1 MLQEAIN
8 KLTIHINEKEKN
20 KDYNLNI
27 IVSEFDSILSSCTS
41 KDDVISLK
49 GFCDTIKVSAKIG
62 SFLYDDFIQKVN
74 EREASFATIEP
85 SKEVGSKNK
94 ERAKLVTDKNGEV
107 KTVGPYNIGARYINV
122 DLNKNRELFRA
133 CVRMQASLSY
143 LEAKNIDSDISK
155 FNERF
160 SRTFNEALVACKTDE
175 DFQSFQNFLKQM
187 SQLGDAGKLAYEQFY
202 GKIPS
207 KGKAQDTRKTISK
220 EEQEVDKRLEEYEE
234 AYGGNIIDTSVLKRI
249 YYKGQVSLS
258 NAIAA
263 KNTPIDK
270 IARLKKYQKNTP
282 EVIESLEQE
291 L

>member
-8 KLTIHINEKEKN
+8 KLTIHINEKEEN

-74 EREASFATIEP
+74 EREASFATKEP

-94 ERAKLVTDKNGEV
+94 ERAKYVIDKDGKERA
-107 KTVGPYNIGARYINV
+107 VGAYNGARYIKV
-122 DLNKNRELFRA
+122 DLRKNRELYIA
-133 CVRMQASLSY
+133 CVRMQASLTI
-143 LEAKNIDSDISK
+143 LEAKNTDRDISK

-160 SRTFNEALVACKTDE
+160 SRKFNEALLACKDDE

-187 SQLGDAGKLAYEQFY
+187 SQLGDAGNLAYEQFY

-220 EEQEVDKRLEEYEE
+220 EEQEVDKRLEEYKE

-270 IARLKKYQKNTP
+270 IARLKKYQKDTP

>member
-1 MLQEAIN
+1 MLQEDIN

-41 KDDVISLK
+41 KDDVLSLK
-49 GFCDTIKVSAKIG
+49 SFCDTIKGSTRIG

-74 EREASFATIEP
+74 EREKRFLKTES

-94 ERAKLVTDKNGEV
+94 ERAKYVIDKDGKKEA
-107 KTVGPYNIGARYINV
+107 IGAYNGAGYINV
-122 DLNKNRELFRA
+122 DLKKNRELFMA
-133 CVRMQASLSY
+133 CAKMQSTLTI
-143 LEAKNIDSDISK
+143 LEARNTDSDISK

-160 SRTFNEALVACKTDE
+160 SRTFNEALLACKDDE
-175 DFQSFQNFLKQM
+175 DLKIFQNFLKQM

-207 KGKAQDTRKTISK
+207 KGKAQDTQKTIPK

>member
-1 MLQEAIN
+1 
-8 KLTIHINEKEKN
+8 
-20 KDYNLNI
+20 
-27 IVSEFDSILSSCTS
+27 
-41 KDDVISLK
+41 
-49 GFCDTIKVSAKIG
+49 
-62 SFLYDDFIQKVN
+62 
-74 EREASFATIEP
+74 
-85 SKEVGSKNK
+85 
-94 ERAKLVTDKNGEV
+94 
-107 KTVGPYNIGARYINV
+107 
-122 DLNKNRELFRA
+122 
-133 CVRMQASLSY
+133 MQASLTI
-143 LEAKNIDSDISK
+143 LEAKNTDRDISK

-160 SRTFNEALVACKTDE
+160 SRTFNKALLACKDDE

-270 IARLKKYQKNTP
+270 IARLKKYQKDTP

>member
-1 MLQEAIN
+1 MLQEDIN

-41 KDDVISLK
+41 KDDVLSLK
-49 GFCDTIKVSAKIG
+49 SFCDTIKGSTRIG

-74 EREASFATIEP
+74 EREKRFLKTES

-94 ERAKLVTDKNGEV
+94 ERAKYVIDKDGKKEA
-107 KTVGPYNIGARYINV
+107 IGAYNGAGYINV
-122 DLNKNRELFRA
+122 DLKKNRELFMA
-133 CVRMQASLSY
+133 CAKMQSTLTI
-143 LEAKNIDSDISK
+143 LEARNTDSDISK

-160 SRTFNEALVACKTDE
+160 SRTFNEVLLACKDDE
-175 DFQSFQNFLKQM
+175 DLKSFQNFLKQM

-207 KGKAQDTRKTISK
+207 KCKAQDTQKTIPK

>member
-74 EREASFATIEP
+74 EREASFATKEP

-94 ERAKLVTDKNGEV
+94 ERAKYVIDKDGKERA
-107 KTVGPYNIGARYINV
+107 VGAYNGARYIKV
-122 DLNKNRELFRA
+122 DLRKNRELYIA
-133 CVRMQASLSY
+133 CARMQASLTI
-143 LEAKNIDSDISK
+143 LEAKNTDRDISK

-160 SRTFNEALVACKTDE
+160 SRKFNEALLACKDDE

-187 SQLGDAGKLAYEQFY
+187 SQLGDAGNLAYEQFY

-220 EEQEVDKRLEEYEE
+220 EEQEVDKRLEEYKE

-270 IARLKKYQKNTP
+270 IARLKKYQKDTP

>member
-8 KLTIHINEKEKN
+8 KLTIHINEKEGN

-41 KDDVISLK
+41 KDDVLSLK
-49 GFCDTIKVSAKIG
+49 SFCDTIKGSTRIG

-74 EREASFATIEP
+74 EREASFSTKEP

-94 ERAKLVTDKNGEV
+94 ERAKYVIDKDGKERV
-107 KTVGPYNIGARYINV
+107 VGAYNGARYVKV
-122 DLNKNRELFRA
+122 DLRKNRELFIA
-133 CVRMQASLSY
+133 CERMQASLTI
-143 LEAKNIDSDISK
+143 LEAKNTDRDISK

-160 SRTFNEALVACKTDE
+160 SRTFNKALLACKDDE
-175 DFQSFQNFLKQM
+175 DFQNFQNFLKQM

-270 IARLKKYQKNTP
+270 IARLKKYQKDTP

>member
-41 KDDVISLK
+41 KDDVLSLK
-49 GFCDTIKVSAKIG
+49 SFCDTIKGSTRIG

-74 EREASFATIEP
+74 EREASFATKEP

-94 ERAKLVTDKNGEV
+94 ERAKYVIDKDGKERV
-107 KTVGPYNIGARYINV
+107 VGAYNGARYVKV
-122 DLNKNRELFRA
+122 DLRKNRELFIA
-133 CVRMQASLSY
+133 CERMQASLTI
-143 LEAKNIDSDISK
+143 LEAKNTDRDISK

-160 SRTFNEALVACKTDE
+160 SRTFNKALLACKDDE

-270 IARLKKYQKNTP
+270 IARLKKYQKDTP